1 MSVDPISALPS
12 RPSPG
17 AAGAQ
22 LGRLYHDHSRM
33 VYGICRMLLRDPNE
47 AEDATQ
53 QVYLSAYRNLLTG
66 TEVRDPAAWL
76 GTIARNAC
84 RRRATA
90 RMREPLVLVDDDPGQ
105 VSPSVEETALGREE
119 AAALYAELA
128 VLPDKQRE
136 AVVLRD
142 IYGLRY
148 DEVATALGTS
158 RPAVEALLFRARR
171 RLQRRLRPGLVAG
184 VLVVP
189 LAVQESIAYAVPGFA
204 STAATPAAAAAVGIP
219 LIAKLAAAGAAVG
232 IAGSAGVV
240 AERSLHDPPDSPCRW
255 HRRAGR
261 PERGREGF
269 EAVGAAAR
277 SGRRLCGRAPAVP
290 AAMTAATERAIRT
303 IRAVLQRVTG
313 NHDDREDAANE
324 GSGDNSGPGKHGGEE
339 HANEQPGA
347 EPVEAS
353 GRDSSGPGSGVDQE
367 EPEPETAASTST
379 DMQEPEADSDSSG
392 PGSGSGSGTDQGG
405 QDSGGGSGGDDA
417 KNELDG

>member
-90 RMREPLVLVDDDPGQ
+90 RMREPLALVDDDPGQ

-128 VLPDKQRE
+128 VLPEKQRE

-240 AERSLHDPPDSPCRW
+240 AERSLHDPPVRP
-255 HRRAGR
+255 AGSTAEQVV
-261 PERGREGF
+261 PS
-269 EAVGAAAR
+269 AAEK
-277 SGRRLCGRAPAVP
+277 APKQSALLPVP
-290 AAMTAATERAIRT
+290 AGAFAAVRR
-303 IRAVLQRVTG
+303 QSG
-313 NHDDREDAANE
+313 
-324 GSGDNSGPGKHGGEE
+324 GGDNSGNGAGEP
-339 HANEQPGA
+339 N
-347 EPVEAS
+347 
-353 GRDSSGPGSGVDQE
+353 D
-367 EPEPETAASTST
+367 
-379 DMQEPEADSDSSG
+379 
-392 PGSGSGSGTDQGG
+392 
-405 QDSGGGSGGDDA
+405 
-417 KNELDG
+417 

>member
-1 MSVDPISALPS
+1 MSADPISALPS

-90 RMREPLVLVDDDPGQ
+90 RMREPLALVDDDPGQ

-240 AERSLHDPPDSPCRW
+240 AERSLHDPPVRP
-255 HRRAGR
+255 AGSTAEQVV
-261 PERGREGF
+261 PS
-269 EAVGAAAR
+269 AAEKA
-277 SGRRLCGRAPAVP
+277 SKQSALLPVP
-290 AAMTAATERAIRT
+290 AGGFAAVRRQSGGDDSGNGAGDSNDSSGP
-303 IRAVLQRVTG
+303 AAVTG

-392 PGSGSGSGTDQGG
+392 PGSGSDSGTDQGG